1 MDSDYY
7 PTMYAWFDK
16 CGIIS
21 NIRTYLRQN
30 LVNALKGKDLGLCQ
44 SREVKSA
51 KQYVYDML
59 IAEYLFNHNYSFTL
73 SIFASEVPLLVNF
86 YNNMLH
92 RSDGNDKDGKDGS
105 KHKLQSDYIEHTLET
120 LGIDPKKPEGQHI
133 ISSYLNSETPLLL
146 SILNYINFSTVNTQ
160 SSVREDPLYDK
171 EIQANLALEAN
182 IIDTAKIR
190 TMRRKIIQ
198 QKQLYDDELRT
209 KESKL
214 KQQASVIKH
223 QLSSL
228 NVKLEEAQNL
238 MQSLTLKEKQ
248 LNEKRDSE
256 ARNILQKEIELS
268 MRQNFLTQEAN
279 RLQKE
284 RNSYRKFED
293 DLKKLQRELV
303 KMQKELSQGAQNQ
316 CGQTTSVR
324 NIHVQTDLEN
334 CTLMDECKALQRE
347 KLELSNLVQEQRSR
361 IEQITLRSVQ
371 LSRQLEEMR
380 SLRSIVDVE
389 VPVSVTGVGA
399 NVIVSESSSTE
410 DILQDAKMRL
420 KRLEE
425 ESSKADQ
432 YFCSFVSTSS

>member
-133 ISSYLNSETPLLL
+133 ISSYLN
-146 SILNYINFSTVNTQ
+146 I
-160 SSVREDPLYDK
+160 REDPLYDK

>member
-1 MDSDYY
+1 
-7 PTMYAWFDK
+7 
-16 CGIIS
+16 
-21 NIRTYLRQN
+21 
-30 LVNALKGKDLGLCQ
+30 
-44 SREVKSA
+44 
-51 KQYVYDML
+51 
-59 IAEYLFNHNYSFTL
+59 
-73 SIFASEVPLLVNF
+73 
-86 YNNMLH
+86 MLH